1 MTSVTPMAMK
11 KREDV
16 VTDGGI
22 AEDIVKNAPATE
34 DHFFLVP
41 KVVE

>member
-1 MTSVTPMAMK
+1 MK
-11 KREDV
+11 KREDR

-22 AEDIVKNAPATE
+22 AADVVANAPASE
-34 DHFFLVP
+34 GQFFLVP